1 MLRASP
7 FILSASV
14 LGTLAILYWLGLTA
28 ALTYASIFLAKRFL
42 GVTVAP
48 DEPGIFGTTGLGT
61 IVWGEWAGG
70 ATLFILYMAWAYIQQ
85 VGYGGPPL
93 WGRLEITLK
102 LILTLILTYGLSIA
116 GWLLMARVPQIPF
129 TYCFYITLL
138 VGFVTAATAIAVL
151 FPEYLPDLADD
162 LDDEERGSELLDQES
177 AWQRMQEA

>member
-1 MLRASP
+1 MLRSTP
-7 FILSASV
+7 WIISASV
-14 LGTLAILYWLGLTA
+14 LQTLAILYWLGLTA
-28 ALTYASIFLAKRFL
+28 ALTCGSIFLAHRFL
-42 GVTVAP
+42 GVTVWPA
-48 DEPGIFGTTGLGT
+48 EPGISGTTHDP

-70 ATLFILYMAWAYIQQ
+70 ATLFILYAAWQYIGQ

-102 LILTLILTYGLSIA
+102 LILTLVLTYGLSIA
-116 GWLLMARVPQIPF
+116 CWLLMARVPQIPF
-129 TYCFYITLL
+129 PSRFYITLL
-138 VGFVTAATAIAVL
+138 LGVVTASTAVGVL